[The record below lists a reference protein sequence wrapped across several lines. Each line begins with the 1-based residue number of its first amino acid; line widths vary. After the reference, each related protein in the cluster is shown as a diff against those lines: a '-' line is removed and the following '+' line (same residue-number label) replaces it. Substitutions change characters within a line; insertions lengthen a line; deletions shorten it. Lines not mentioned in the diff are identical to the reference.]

1 LPNIAALQETLR
13 RRRATSAPAQQLFSS
28 MLGLQVSPRL
38 AREAAVFWK
47 KVREL
52 KDVESRDHIW
62 SGILPT
68 AEDLLTPESFM
79 KSLEIP
85 DDLSGLI

>member
-1 LPNIAALQETLR
+1 
-13 RRRATSAPAQQLFSS
+13 

-38 AREAAVFWK
+38 AREAAAFWK
-47 KVREL
+47 QVRDF
-52 KDVESRDHIW
+52 KDVESRDRIW